1 MNPSAYTP
9 IVGIEI
15 HVELATASKMFCG
28 CKNDPFHAQKPNIY
42 TCPVC
47 LGMPGG
53 LPVANKKA
61 IEWTIKI
68 GLALGC
74 EISLFSK
81 FDRKHYFYPDL
92 PKGYQISQY
101 DQPLC
106 VSGLVKT
113 EFGDVRIT
121 RVHLE
126 EDTGKLL
133 HQTVDGKKVS
143 LVDFNRSSVPLVEIV
158 TEPDIHSPE
167 QAKAYTKKIAQI
179 IKYLEVSGADMEQG
193 SMRLEANISVQ
204 TSREQKDNS
213 LPSYKVE
220 VKNLNSFRFIER
232 AIGYEVSRQSE
243 IRDNGKLP
251 TQETRGWSEKKN
263 ETFPQRSKESAED
276 YRYFPDP
283 DLPPLRF
290 TKDFI
295 EGIRSSLPELPD
307 AIAARW
313 EREYGI
319 KSEYS
324 AILLENRRET
334 QVLDAVFEVS
344 AVRGFD
350 PIKLAGLVVNKK
362 IVVKLPENLGNGI
375 LQDVVDEVF
384 TQAHTATQ
392 VDTIGENELENATRE
407 VIEEQTKAVS
417 DYKSGKQQVIGFLIG
432 MVSKKIG
439 KKTDTAQIRT
449 LLEKLL
455 T

>member
-1 MNPSAYTP
+1 MITLAYTP
-9 IVGIEI
+9 VVGIET
-15 HVELATASKMFCG
+15 HVELATHSKMFCG
-28 CKNDPFHAQKPNIY
+28 CKNDPFNAPKPNIY

-47 LGMPGG
+47 LGLPGA

-106 VSGLVKT
+106 INGKVET
-113 EFGDVRIT
+113 EFGTVGIT

-158 TEPDIHSPE
+158 TEPDIHSAA

-179 IKYLEVSGADMEQG
+179 IRYLEVSSADMEKG

-204 TSREQKDNS
+204 TGEEKISS
-213 LPSYKVE
+213 MLPPYKVE
-220 VKNLNSFRFIER
+220 VKNLNSFRFIEK
-232 AIGYEVSRQSE
+232 AISFEVARQSE
-243 IRDNGKLP
+243 IRSKEEIP
-251 TQETRGWSEKKN
+251 TQETRGWSETKN
-263 ETFPQRSKESAED
+263 STFSQRTKESAED

-290 TKDFI
+290 TQEFV
-295 EGIRSSLPELPD
+295 EETRSSLPELPD
-307 AIAARW
+307 TIVARW
-313 EREYGI
+313 AKEYGI
-319 KSEYS
+319 KPEYGL
-324 AILLENRRET
+324 ILTDSRQEAVLFDVLLAKCKDK
-334 QVLDAVFEVS
+334 QV
-344 AVRGFD
+344 D
-350 PIKLAGLVVNKK
+350 PSLLANLIVNKK
-362 IVVKLPENLGNGI
+362 ITLKLSNNSKTDTI
-375 LQDVVDEVF
+375 QDSIDEIFAQV
-384 TQAHTATQ
+384 HTLTQ
-392 VDTIGENELENATRE
+392 VDTVPDEDISIAVQEVLSENE
-407 VIEEQTKAVS
+407 KAVS

-432 MVSKKIG
+432 MVNKKLG
-439 KKTDTAQIRT
+439 KKVDTSKIK
-449 LLEKLL
+449 LVLENKLS
-455 T
+455 